1 MAKHP
6 LAMALAKVIIAA
18 AWADGDLARD
28 EVNALKNLL
37 AELGQ
42 TGGHGEMALTATE
55 WAELEIYLYSPVG
68 PEERAR
74 LVADLAAN
82 LRGPRDRDLALV
94 ALDQL
99 VQADRVL
106 TEAERA
112 AAEEIRDALLSADV
126 GVFAQIGR
134 MVRGGLRARAPGPNR
149 EEHLD
154 EFLTNRIYYAV
165 RQRLG
170 RAPDAEL
177 GIPLEE
183 ARVLALAGGLLAQVA
198 RVDDRVGDAEFQ
210 RISEALV
217 THWGIDAERAAVV
230 AEAAL
235 AESAAGLDYYRLT
248 KEFADRTSVERR
260 ARFLDALFA
269 VAAAD
274 GEISSDESA
283 TISRITQSI
292 NLTHD
297 YFVAAKRRAR
307 GA

>member
-217 THWGIDAERAAVV
+217 TYWGIDAERAAVV